1 MTCSRRGGQRVVGED
16 AADIVRTRK
25 GKRAADIMQPTPCS
39 RQRGTDDMQQ
49 PAWIRQGRRSR
60 RQRYACAGTSSF
72 LLAAAASCTMRT
84 QRQLVRV
91 RACCARACAR
101 ACAARACVAHTGR
114 NSPVPKRFTA
124 CHRSGMDRLPLSP
137 LSPRPPTHTFPFT
150 ATAGCAQSQCSKGH
164 SRVRQL

>member
-1 MTCSRRGGQRVVGED
+1 
-16 AADIVRTRK
+16 VRTRK
-25 GKRAADIMQPTPCS
+25 GQRAADIMQPTPCS

-60 RQRYACAGTSSF
+60 WQRYACARTSSF

-84 QRQLVRV
+84 RRQLVRV